1 MEGLLSQNRERTDND
16 VEGLR
21 RTLKKVTEE
30 NEQNKFKL
38 TSATETIGQL
48 REELQDSRSRET
60 AQMEKG
66 VKLEEK
72 LKKFKIDVETRDTNA
87 RDLTDEISAVK
98 KQLDDTKLLLNQM
111 RLLKEDVELRLSRS
125 IDESNELKETL
136 ENSQNNSTE
145 QVVRLQ
151 RQLKEKDSELNDLYE
166 TETRLEIQVSQ
177 LEAQLTTARE
187 ETKARTA

>member
-111 RLLKEDVELRLSRS
+111 RLLK
-125 IDESNELKETL
+125 
-136 ENSQNNSTE
+136 
-145 QVVRLQ
+145 
-151 RQLKEKDSELNDLYE
+151 
-166 TETRLEIQVSQ
+166 
-177 LEAQLTTARE
+177 
-187 ETKARTA
+187 